1 MSLDNSKTAN
11 TYRKFRQLDQAMNW
25 IVSADD
31 LTEMKK
37 RFSFVVQSNSVF
49 LRFIEWGVGAKP
61 GLTGIPEGMPPVKL
75 EDVPVDMG
83 DTTLTAEFRKIAT
96 FLEGGPVHKLTPL
109 RKESNWIQILQG
121 VQSLEA
127 KFLTD
132 VKDKKLL
139 EVYPDLVD
147 ILPDFIPGFVQPEL
161 TTKKKSKPK
170 KVINKVSD
178 QTIQA

>member
-11 TYRKFRQLDQAMNW
+11 TYRKYRQLDQAMNW
-25 IVSADD
+25 IVSAKE

-37 RFSFVVQSNSVF
+37 RFAFVVQSNSVF
-49 LRFIEWGVGAKP
+49 LRFIKWGVGAEP

-83 DTTLTAEFRKIAT
+83 DTTLTTEFRKIST
-96 FLEGGPVHKLTPL
+96 FLEGGPVHNLTPF

-147 ILPDFIPGFVQPEL
+147 ILPDFIPGFAQPDL
-161 TTKKKSKPK
+161 TNKKKSKQK
-170 KVINKVSD
+170 KVINKVSE
-178 QTIQA
+178 QTNQA